1 VSADALS
8 GPPFTVSF
16 TATVDDIVA
25 FVRLLQR
32 RLNMIGIGLGLAVMT
47 IGGVVA
53 IMAQDPFT
61 GVWTFVV
68 GLTFVLLSGT
78 EFLDR
83 WRVRRSAKSLIDS
96 DFSYLI
102 DQKGVSVV
110 PPTETGRVSWSEIS
124 DVVENERVLILKR
137 GRVPVVWVPKRA
149 FASADEAAAIA
160 EYIRDRIAYFQP
172 GNA

>member
-1 VSADALS
+1 VTQQPDQS
-8 GPPFTVSF
+8 GPPFRVSF

-47 IGGVVA
+47 VGGIVA
-53 IMAQDPFT
+53 VLAADPFT
-61 GVWTFVV
+61 GAWTFIV
-68 GLTFVLLSGT
+68 GLLFVLLSGT

-83 WRVRRSAKSLIDS
+83 YRVRRSAKSLIGS
-96 DFSYLI
+96 DFAYLF
-102 DQKGVSVV
+102 DSKGVSVV

-137 GRVPVVWVPKRA
+137 GRTPVVWVPKRA
-149 FASADEAAAIA
+149 FSSAEEAAAVA
-160 EYIRDRIAYFQP
+160 EFAR
-172 GNA
+172 GNLSSR